1 MDSGAAF
8 AAVPAGSAGTNS
20 TVNVVPRIPIV
31 ALGVATRTAAGFRL
45 PSSPVT
51 ARIPPFSSES
61 TMPSPWGFC
70 SSKLNRSIFTCVA
83 GRSTASL
90 PSVNFTRAYALS
102 EVASTSPSST
112 LDFTDRIFDWPF
124 AFCAITAP
132 ETWVISPA
140 GPANAGT
147 GTCSPSARSA
157 ASAPSARMPVALRS
171 VTEGFLGNTFFLL
184 LVRSRRSLALVPGFR
199 CRRDVNA
206 RHQQQPALG
215 ARVRALVHRYEH
227 LIDRNDRVLHHR
239 HNLRGHRARA
249 RDRNKVN
256 RRRPVEAIEY
266 PRGLVGRR
274 ERAADR
280 TGALDQREGGARGRN
295 EAVDQRR
302 IERARQARR
311 APYPQLIVVRAC
323 NQAPDLHVEHTACP
337 LRVVPR
343 DRQHARR
350 SARRHGSRNVVHVAL
365 DRAGT
370 GQRAADPNGHCSA
383 RSVDRRPRR
392 EIHHRW
398 RSGPGA
404 LRHRGRAPKVV
415 RPRCKRVRPAR
426 EAVVRG
432 VQAVLECRRGR
443 DDI

>member
-8 AAVPAGSAGTNS
+8 AAVPAGSAGTSS

-45 PSSPVT
+45 PSSRVT

-140 GPANAGT
+140 GAAMAGAGT
-147 GTCSPSARSA
+147 LNAPSASKL
-157 ASAPSARMPVALRS
+157 ASAPSVRSPGPLRS
-171 VTEGFLGNTFFLL
+171 VAVSLLRNTFFLL
-184 LVRSRRSLALVPGFR
+184 LVRPRRRLALVPGFR
-199 CRRDVNA
+199 RRRDVDA
-206 RHQQQPALG
+206 RHQQQPALS
-215 ARVRALVHRYEH
+215 ARGRALVHRHEH

-256 RRRPVEAIEY
+256 RRRPVEAVEY
-266 PRGLVGRR
+266 PRLVDRR
-274 ERAADR
+274 ERAAHR
-280 TGALDQREGGARGRN
+280 SRALDQREGGARGRN

-415 RPRCKRVRPAR
+415 RPRCNRVRPAR